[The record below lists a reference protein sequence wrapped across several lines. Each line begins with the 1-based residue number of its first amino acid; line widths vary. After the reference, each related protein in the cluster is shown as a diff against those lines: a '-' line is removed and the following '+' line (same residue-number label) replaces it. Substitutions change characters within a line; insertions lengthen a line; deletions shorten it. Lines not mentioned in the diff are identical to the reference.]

1 MRLVSRA
8 HREAFE
14 AMTRPHLDS
23 LYRAALRLTGQ
34 REAAEDLVQDTCLKA
49 YRSFETASQVSNYKA
64 WLRRIMTN
72 GYIDSVRRK
81 TEMSLSELEQADDA
95 DAGGVLMGGGAR
107 HDRDGTEFSAHGHAA
122 VVADPEAS
130 VQSKAFFE
138 CVLRAIDRLAP
149 DVRAV
154 VVLAILEECR
164 YGEISEMLGCPVGTV
179 RSRLSRGRQQLQAAL
194 AAYSPYGAGDSSL
207 SHTARAAASG
217 VHDD

>member
-1 MRLVSRA
+1 MRLANRP

-23 LYRAALRLTGQ
+23 LYRTALRLTGQ
-34 REAAEDLVQDTCLKA
+34 REAAEDLVQDTCLKV
-49 YRSFETASQVSNYKA
+49 YRSFEAVSEVNNYKA
-64 WLRRIMTN
+64 WLFRIMTN
-72 GYIDSVRRK
+72 GYIDRVRRK
-81 TEMSLSELEQADDA
+81 TEISLSELEHAHDADDRS
-95 DAGGVLMGGGAR
+95 VLLGDGAQLD
-107 HDRDGTEFSAHGHAA
+107 HVDTELSARGHAA

-164 YGEISEMLGCPVGTV
+164 YDEISEMLGCPVGTV

-194 AAYSPYGAGDSSL
+194 AAYSPYGADDSSL
-207 SHTARAAASG
+207 SRTACAAASG